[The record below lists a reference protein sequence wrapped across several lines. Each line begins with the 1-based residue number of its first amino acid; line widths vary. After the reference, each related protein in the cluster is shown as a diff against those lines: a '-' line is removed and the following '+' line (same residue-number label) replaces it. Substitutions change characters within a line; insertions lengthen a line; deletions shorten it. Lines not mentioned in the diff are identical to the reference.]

1 MFIDEY
7 DEERARRE
15 IYEDGYE
22 DGFETGV
29 QRGQLTVLWN
39 AVQENDITLE
49 EAASWM
55 NMSVEEFQREAEEA
69 ATNPRAY
76 VERKRRELPV

>member
-76 VERKRRELPV
+76 VDRKRRELPV